1 MFLWFYHVLN
11 LKEHVFEDG
20 EYVLFSIDHVFARR
34 EHVLGLAEYVLLV
47 NEYVFKHFYH
57 VLLARQHVF
66 ADGEVRFVRHQV
78 KLVADD
84 ARFPSPSHLA
94 AFDLDGP
101 AYPGNMSRASSSP

>member
-11 LKEHVFEDG
+11 LKEHVFEAG
-20 EYVLFSIDHVFARR
+20 EYVFFSIDHVFARR
-34 EHVLGLAEYVLLV
+34 EHVLLV

-57 VLLARQHVF
+57 VLLASRHVF

-84 ARFPSPSHLA
+84 ARFPSPSHPA
-94 AFDLDGP
+94 AFDLDGQ